1 MCSISRNPNSI
12 KGFNRNTNGSSYLF
26 RNRSNPYR

>member
-1 MCSISRNPNSI
+1 MCSISRNPNNI
-12 KGFNRNTNGSSYLF
+12 KGSNRNTSGSVYLF